1 MAEIG
6 SFFLVGCDP
15 SRVLSFGVLGSVC
28 VCVCVFFF
36 FFLFCRDPCLKEEV
50 GIAEIGGDWWVSWW
64 RLVGFWVWIG
74 AMCGASSI
82 APMVGFWFGLN

>member
-1 MAEIG
+1 M
-6 SFFLVGCDP
+6 GCDP

-28 VCVCVFFF
+28 MCVCFF

-64 RLVGFWVWIG
+64 RLVGLDWWVSWWV
-74 AMCGASSI
+74 S
-82 APMVGFWFGLN
+82 GFGSVLCVELHR